1 MTILDPIG
9 DLLTRIRN
17 AQHAGKKDLTSPISK
32 ARVNVLKVLEDEGYI
47 RGHSVVKGEG
57 DRDLLKVELKY
68 LEGQPVIKT
77 IQRVSTPGR
86 RVYSAIGDLKL
97 VSNGLGINILSTSH
111 GVMSDVQAR
120 KKAIGGEVICTVF

>member
-17 AQHAGKKDLTSPISK
+17 AQRAGKKDLTSPVSK
-32 ARVNVLKVLEDEGYI
+32 ARVGILNVLETEGYI
-47 RGHSVVKGEG
+47 RGHSVVKDENGK
-57 DRDLLKVELKY
+57 DLLKVELKY

-77 IQRVSTPGR
+77 IKRVSTPGR
-86 RVYSAIGDLKL
+86 RVYSAISDLKL
-97 VSNGLGINILSTSH
+97 VNNGLGINILSTSH

>member
-17 AQHAGKKDLTSPISK
+17 AQRVGKKDLTAPVSK
-32 ARVNVLKVLEDEGYI
+32 ARVNVLNVLEVEGYI
-47 RGHSVVKGEG
+47 RGHSVVKGEDG
-57 DRDLLKVELKY
+57 RDLLKIELKY
-68 LEGQPVIKT
+68 VEGQPVIKT

-86 RVYSAIGDLKL
+86 RYYSGISDLKL
-97 VSNGLGINILSTSH
+97 VKNGLGINILSTSH